1 MKQVQRQRYGRFGI
15 ASNYNHRTGKAHA
28 WACLGDTVGTNA
40 MDEPAEHIWFQTGA
54 TQTEAIELIKA
65 ELDRVE
71 APSGRVV
78 ALNGVDYV
86 VYGVAHGAGTSR
98 LGEIVVYADIE
109 TGRMFYRTRANF
121 ADQMDWNVVQ
131 P

>member
-1 MKQVQRQRYGRFGI
+1 MKDVKRERYGQFGI
-15 ASNYNHRTGKAHA
+15 ASSYNPRTGKAHA
-28 WACLGDTVGTNA
+28 WGCLGDTVGAHA
-40 MDEPAEHIWFQTGA
+40 MEEPAEHIWFQTGA
-54 TQTEAIELIKA
+54 TQSEALELLKA

-71 APSGRVV
+71 APPGRVV
-78 ALNGVDYV
+78 ALNGVDYL

-121 ADQMDWNVVQ
+121 TAQMGWNVADL
-131 P
+131 